1 MPIAKKVMIMY
12 AFLFTIT
19 IIVISAILLFTAKG
33 MGVGITFTT
42 LQNCSESIENYI
54 LSGNKLTEENIETIV
69 GESYIDYI
77 IEDRVSNKVY
87 ISQNFLPDNSTTP
100 MEREDFS
107 DNIEED
113 FNLRE
118 KSSKKPYF
126 KILGNYDSYNVYT
139 KNGHEFIS
147 IENEFECNGTIY
159 TVKLFKAVLDNMYY
173 VKYIA
178 LRLFSESIENYILS
192 GNKLTEENIETI
204 VGESYIDYIIEDR
217 VSNKVYIS
225 QNFLPDNS
233 TAPMEREDFSDNIE
247 EDFNLR
253 EKSSKKPYFK
263 ILGNYDSYNV
273 YTKNGH
279 EFISIENEF
288 EYNGTIY
295 TVKLFKAVLDNMYYV
310 KYIALRLFYVNILG
324 IILAALMGSY
334 ISNVM
339 LKPIRKIKE
348 TAKRISVE
356 DLSQRIE
363 IDGPDDEI
371 KELSVTFNS
380 MIDRL
385 EESFEQQS
393 RFVSDASHELRTPI
407 SVINGYANL
416 INRWGKDD
424 PEILQEAVNNILEE
438 TDHMSVM
445 IKNLLFLAKSDQNR
459 NHVQKQPMSIN
470 EAVYDI
476 AKDLSVTDERIEVIT
491 EVCDKELIISGD
503 PDLIKQ
509 MLWIYTE
516 NAVKYSGDKKVITY
530 KVYTEGDYA
539 CVSVKDNGCG
549 ISEEDIQ
556 HIFDR
561 FYRADKSRN
570 KEIPGNGLGLSIASW
585 IINTHNGKVEVKSVV
600 GQGTEFIS
608 KFKLE

>member
-1 MPIAKKVMIMY
+1 MMNKIKSKFNKMPIAKKVMIMY

-87 ISQNFLPDNSTTP
+87 ISQNFLPDNSTAP

-113 FNLRE
+113 FHLRE

-159 TVKLFKAVLDNMYY
+159 TVKLFKAVLN
-173 VKYIA
+173 
-178 LRLFSESIENYILS
+178 
-192 GNKLTEENIETI
+192 
-204 VGESYIDYIIEDR
+204 
-217 VSNKVYIS
+217 
-225 QNFLPDNS
+225 
-233 TAPMEREDFSDNIE
+233 
-247 EDFNLR
+247 
-253 EKSSKKPYFK
+253 
-263 ILGNYDSYNV
+263 
-273 YTKNGH
+273 
-279 EFISIENEF
+279 
-288 EYNGTIY
+288 
-295 TVKLFKAVLDNMYYV
+295 NMYYV